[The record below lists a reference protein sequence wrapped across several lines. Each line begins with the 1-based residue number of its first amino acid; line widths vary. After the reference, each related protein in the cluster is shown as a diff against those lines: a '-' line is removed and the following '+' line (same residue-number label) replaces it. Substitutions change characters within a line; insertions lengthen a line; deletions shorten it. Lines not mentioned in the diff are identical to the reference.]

1 MGKTPYILFP
11 FILAYIFG
19 YYLWLTLFQN
29 NEYFKMV
36 ASFFSIGAP
45 LLGAI
50 CLYMAFYKSNGHNKL
65 FWFFLFAGAQSYLIA
80 QLTWFY
86 NELFLKKEV
95 IFPSW
100 SDLFYLLAML
110 FQLIAVLIK
119 VNQNKR
125 NTNFIRF
132 VFDILIIMTVAIT
145 LSWYFIIQPVLERE
159 GILSIFVL
167 VYVGY
172 PILDLLL
179 LSIMTSLIFSSK
191 FSSVLPSKILF
202 LILLAFGVLILA
214 DTAYMIEVTL
224 NTYSSGNLIDPLW
237 ALTYLL
243 LGSASFL
250 FVIEKE
256 ADGSMNS
263 TDSETIKFE
272 YISFRRI
279 LPYLAVIM
287 LLSIQLVHNNMNSL
301 SVGFSV
307 AIILIIIRQLVILWE
322 NDSLVKKLNKSNV
335 VLEEKVLLRTA
346 ELTAKNEE
354 LGRMVNHI
362 EHMANYDALCDIP
375 NRRYFEAKLN
385 QLLDKA
391 RSEDSSLALLFFDL
405 DRFKSINDTYGHSV
419 ADLLLKEIGER
430 LKVFAKEQYFISRL
444 GGDEFTVLIEDAE
457 DKKELARIAEE
468 LQHSLAKPFYKEDT
482 QIGFSI
488 SIGIARFPSDA
499 SNAEQLLQHADTA
512 MYQAKESGRN
522 NYQLFRAEYT
532 QN

>member
-1 MGKTPYILFP
+1 MKKTLYILFV
-11 FILAYIFG
+11 FILPYIAG
-19 YYLWLTLFQN
+19 YYLWLTLAHN
-29 NEYFKMV
+29 NDDFKMI
-36 ASFFSIGAP
+36 ASLFSIGAP
-45 LLGAI
+45 VIATV
-50 CLYMAFYKSNGHNKL
+50 CLFMAFYKSNGHNKL
-65 FWFFLFAGAQSYLIA
+65 FWFFLFAGGQSYLIA

-95 IFPSW
+95 FFPSW

-110 FQLIAVLIK
+110 LQLIAVLIK

-172 PILDLLL
+172 PILDLLI
-179 LSIMTSLIFSSK
+179 LSVMTSLIFSSK
-191 FSSVLPSKILF
+191 FNRVLSMNILVF
-202 LILLAFGVLILA
+202 ILLAFGVLIVA

-256 ADGSMNS
+256 AGGTRDVTDSGSM
-263 TDSETIKFE
+263 KFE

-322 NDSLVKKLNKSNV
+322 NDSLVKKLHKSND

-346 ELTAKNEE
+346 EITAKNEE
-354 LGRMVNHI
+354 LKIMVNHI

-385 QLLDKA
+385 QLIEKT

-405 DRFKSINDTYGHSV
+405 DRFKAINDTYGHSV

-430 LKVFAKEQYFISRL
+430 LKLFAKEQYFVSRL
-444 GGDEFTVLIEDAE
+444 GGDEFTVLIEDAR
-457 DKKELARIAEE
+457 DKKELVRIVEE
-468 LQHSLAKPFYKEDT
+468 LQRSLTRPFYKEDT
-482 QIGFSI
+482 KIGFST
-488 SIGIARFPSDA
+488 SIGIALFPSDA
-499 SNAEQLLQHADTA
+499 SNAEQLIQHADTA
-512 MYQAKESGRN
+512 MYQAKEAGRN
-522 NYQLFRAEYT
+522 NYQLFRGLES
-532 QN
+532 